1 MRDLVKT
8 LKSLSDETRLRILNM
23 LFERE
28 CCVCELIQ
36 VLGISQPR
44 VSHHLAAMY
53 NAGLLK
59 MRRQGLF
66 ALYSIDWEGMG
77 EYSAGLIKVVR
88 KGLSSNKV
96 AVEDLKKLATAERI
110 LPECTPAT

>member
-1 MRDLVKT
+1 MRNFVRL

-28 CCVCELIQ
+28 CCVCEIMQ
-36 VLGISQPR
+36 VLCMSQPR
-44 VSHHLAAMY
+44 ISHHLGALY

-66 ALYSIDWEGMG
+66 ALYSIDWEGMDQHTADIIR
-77 EYSAGLIKVVR
+77 SVRAGLEQNHTAR
-88 KGLSSNKV
+88 
-96 AVEDLKKLATAERI
+96 EDVQKLANTERL
-110 LPECTPAT
+110 LPECARTA

>member
-1 MRDLVKT
+1 M
-8 LKSLSDETRLRILNM
+8 LNM

-28 CCVCELIQ
+28 CCVCEIMQ

-44 VSHHLAAMY
+44 ASHHLIALY

-66 ALYSIDWEGMG
+66 ALYSIDWENMQTY
-77 EYSAGLIKVVR
+77 EEELIRAVR
-88 KGLSSNKV
+88 KGLEGNEQ
-96 AVEDLKKLATAERI
+96 AEADLRNLAKTKRL
-110 LPECTPAT
+110 LPGCAARA